1 MFDFPFIFSE
11 GHYGRASQ
19 RHNSYNSVKAHAPNA
34 PRGTM
39 SRLEPLP
46 YSDAKI
52 RSILQRVKTIAM
64 VGASSNWNR
73 PSYFVMKYLQGKGYR
88 VIPVNPGI
96 AGQTLLG
103 EKVYASLRDIA
114 ERVDMV
120 DVFRASDQVAPIVDE
135 AIAIG
140 AKAVWMQLGI
150 RSDAAAAKA
159 EAAGIEVIMNRC
171 PKIEFGRLGGELS
184 WSGVNS
190 GIIRN
195 RPPEAPIAKQAKE
208 RSAPTTNPTYG
219 FETRAVHAGAAP
231 DPTTGARSTPI
242 YQTTSYVFEDVDHA
256 ASLFNLHNFGYIYS
270 RLANPT
276 VTVLEERVANLEGGR
291 AAVAAASGHA
301 AQFLIFFTLME
312 PGDEF
317 LASRNL
323 YGGSLTQFGLSF
335 KKLGWTCHFVDPT
348 DPENF
353 RKSLTPRTKAIFVE
367 SLANPGGIVVDLE
380 AVAKIAHEA
389 GLPFIVDNTLATPYL
404 CQPLAW
410 GADIVCHST
419 TKFLSGHGNALGGV
433 VVESGRFDWAAGN
446 RFPSLTDPEPAYH
459 GLKFYENFGD
469 FAFTTKA
476 RAVALRDFG
485 PALSPMNAFLTIT
498 GIETL
503 PVRMDRHVENA
514 QKVAEFLAGHAA
526 VSWVSYAGLTDSPFH
541 ALARKYLPKGAGA
554 VFTFGVKGGYE
565 AGIKLVETVR
575 LFSHLANVGDTRS
588 LILHPASTTHRQLS
602 DEQRLAAGAGPD
614 VVRLSIGLESAED
627 IVRDL
632 DEALAAV
639 AA

>member
-1 MFDFPFIFSE
+1 MDQP
-11 GHYGRASQ
+11 
-19 RHNSYNSVKAHAPNA
+19 
-34 PRGTM
+34 
-39 SRLEPLP
+39 EPIA
-46 YSDAKI
+46 YSDAKL
-52 RSILQRVKTIAM
+52 RAILQRVRVIAM
-64 VGASSNWNR
+64 VGASAHWNR

-96 AGQTLLG
+96 AGETLLG
-103 EKVYASLRDIA
+103 EKVYASLKEIP
-114 ERVDMV
+114 EPVDMV
-120 DVFRASDQVAPIVDE
+120 DVFRAADQVPPIVED

-140 AKAVWMQLGI
+140 AKVLWMQLGV
-150 RSDAAAAKA
+150 RNDAAAARA
-159 EAAGIEVIMNRC
+159 EAAGIEVVMNRC

-195 RPPEAPIAKQAKE
+195 RPPEAPRPRQRKE
-208 RSAPTTNPTYG
+208 RPAPPRNLTYG
-219 FETRAVHAGAAP
+219 FETRAIHAGAAP

-270 RLANPT
+270 RLTNPT
-276 VTVLEERVANLEGGR
+276 VAVLEERVASLEGGR
-291 AAVAAASGHA
+291 AGVAAASGHA
-301 AQFLIFFTLME
+301 AQFLIFFTMME

-317 LASRNL
+317 VASRNL

-348 DPENF
+348 EPENF
-353 RKSLTPRTKAIFVE
+353 RRALTPRCKAIFIE
-367 SLANPGGIVVDLE
+367 NLANPGGIVVDLE
-380 AVAKIAHEA
+380 AVAAIAHEV
-389 GLPFIVDNTLATPYL
+389 GIPLIVDNTLATPYL
-404 CQPLAW
+404 CQPIAW

-419 TKFLSGHGNALGGV
+419 TKFLGGHGNSLGGV
-433 VVESGRFDWAAGN
+433 VVESGRFDWGKDGK
-446 RFPSLTDPEPAYH
+446 FPSLSEPEPAYH

-485 PALSPMNAFLTIT
+485 PALAPMNAFLTIT

-503 PVRMDRHVENA
+503 HVRMARHVENA
-514 QKVAEFLAGHAA
+514 QKLAEFLAGHPRVA
-526 VSWVSYAGLTDSPFH
+526 WVSYAGLKDSPFH

-565 AGIKLVETVR
+565 AGIKLVESVR

-588 LILHPASTTHRQLS
+588 LILHPASTTHRQLT

-614 VVRLSIGLESAED
+614 VVRLSVGLELAD
-627 IVRDL
+627 DLIRDL
-632 DEALAAV
+632 DEALTAG
-639 AA
+639 